1 QGFDYLHSRNIVHGD
16 LRGTNILISDDG
28 SVCLSDFGLTTAI
41 NDGNSSTGIIPSSS
55 DRAGSIRWFTLEL
68 ISPAA
73 FGCERFVR
81 TPASDVYAYVS
92 RGTVQS
98 IFKVV
103 HGTYP
108 PFSYVTDVVAMLT
121 VIAGERPEKPEDL
134 REELWDVAV
143 AAWASDSRA
152 RATI

>member
-28 SVCLSDFGLTTAI
+28 SVCLSDFGLPTAI

-55 DRAGSIRWFTLEL
+55 DRAGSIRWFALEL

-81 TPASDVYAYVS
+81 TPASDVYAYGCVCLE
-92 RGTVQS
+92 V
-98 IFKVV
+98 IV

-108 PFSYVTDVVAMLT
+108 PFSYVTDVAAMLT